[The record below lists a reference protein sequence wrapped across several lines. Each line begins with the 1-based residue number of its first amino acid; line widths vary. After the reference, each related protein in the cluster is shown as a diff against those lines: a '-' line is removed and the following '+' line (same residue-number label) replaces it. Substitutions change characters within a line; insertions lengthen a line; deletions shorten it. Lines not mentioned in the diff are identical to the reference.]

1 VGENITRTIRRVI
14 EYSLIYFFTMP
25 IKYKSIQKTQPGV
38 AGGGTKKFY
47 ATIVIDGEAT
57 IDDLV
62 LEIEKFSSLSEPDIR
77 GVIIALENVIQ
88 NKLADSKKV
97 RLEKLGTFY
106 PTLHSDG
113 KKLEEEIDNHVIRS
127 VGVNY
132 RPGDRI
138 LSTLRDAG
146 KKKVK

>member
-1 VGENITRTIRRVI
+1 
-14 EYSLIYFFTMP
+14 MA
-25 IKYKSIQKTQPGV
+25 IKYKSIQKAQPGV
-38 AGGGTKKFY
+38 AGGGEKRFY
-47 ATIVIDGEAT
+47 ASIVIDGEST
-57 IDDLV
+57 IDELV
-62 LEIEKFSSLSEPDIR
+62 MEIEKFSSLSEPDIR
-77 GVIIALENVIQ
+77 GVIVALENVIQ

-113 KKLEEEIDNHVIRS
+113 KELEEEIDNRVIRS

-132 RPGDRI
+132 RPGTRI
-138 LSTLRDAG
+138 LSTLKDAG